1 MFDYTIPIWGVI
13 VFVVIPV
20 ALILLK
26 MFITQG
32 VHNDKIKLQDKQMIL
47 MEKTYKERIDT
58 IENSNKLSI
67 DEIKKD
73 LHSQEK
79 TLSNLKKDIEEK
91 LDKHKIATDSKLS
104 SINDSVIETKTLV
117 KLLVEN
123 RIKPDRDK
131 G

>member
-47 MEKTYKERIDT
+47 MEKTYKERIDA